1 MPESRSKVLV
11 AMSGGV
17 DSSVAAALL
26 AEAGHEV
33 VGCFMRLGS
42 VDEPE
47 GLLGGDAAAAVCD
60 NRPERKRGCCSVNDA
75 ADAAQVAA
83 ELDIP
88 FYVLNFRR
96 DFQRVI
102 DDFVDGYNAGRTPNP
117 CIRCNDWLKFGRLH
131 AHAAA
136 IGCDRVASGHYARVE
151 HADDGPRLLRGAD
164 ADKDQSYVLF
174 GSPLA
179 RLAEMQLPVGHLPKS
194 EVRALAERFGLPV
207 FDKPDS
213 QEICFVPDN
222 DHAAFVEARTPG
234 GFQEGDLV
242 GPDGTVV
249 GRHGGHQKFT
259 PGQRRGVGVA
269 FGMPIYVTSKDPVT
283 NTVTLGERD
292 RLAAAGCVAGQT
304 NWLVAPPPE
313 GSWSEATA
321 QVRAHGRPIPCL
333 FRGSGE
339 GDRERLE
346 VRFREPAQAVA
357 AGQAVVVYA
366 DDRVLAGGWI
376 DHVEAQE
383 AKTRPAP
390 ANAVDEST
398 QHRASPTL

>member
-1 MPESRSKVLV
+1 MPEKVLV

-26 AEAGHEV
+26 HGQGHEV

-47 GLLGGDAAAAVCD
+47 GLLAGDAARAVCD

-75 ADAAQVAA
+75 ADAAHVAA
-83 ELDIP
+83 VLGVP

-136 IGCDRVASGHYARVE
+136 IGCDAVASGHYARVLP
-151 HADDGPRLLRGAD
+151 GPGGAELHRGLD
-164 ADKDQSYVLF
+164 PGKDQSYVLF
-174 GSPLA
+174 GSPAA
-179 RLAEMQLPVGHLPKS
+179 RLAEMRLPVGGFPKA
-194 EVRALAERFGLPV
+194 EVRAMAERFGLPV

-234 GFQEGDLV
+234 GFAEGDLI
-242 GPDGTVV
+242 GPDGGVV
-249 GRHGGHQKFT
+249 GRHGGHQRFT

-269 FGMPIYVTSKDPVT
+269 FGMPIYVTAKDPAT
-283 NTVTLGERD
+283 NAVTLGPRERL
-292 RLAAAGCVAGQT
+292 RTAGCTAAEA
-304 NWLVAPPPE
+304 NWLVPPPPE
-313 GSWSEATA
+313 GRWARGEA
-321 QVRAHGRPIPCL
+321 QVRAHGEPIPCRY
-333 FRGSGE
+333 RGG
-339 GDRERLE
+339 GDRLE
-346 VRFREPAQAVA
+346 VRFDGEAEAVA

-366 DDRVLAGGWI
+366 GTRVQAGGWVTAADGSGEERHPVRKI
-376 DHVEAQE
+376 
-383 AKTRPAP
+383 P
-390 ANAVDEST
+390 
-398 QHRASPTL
+398 